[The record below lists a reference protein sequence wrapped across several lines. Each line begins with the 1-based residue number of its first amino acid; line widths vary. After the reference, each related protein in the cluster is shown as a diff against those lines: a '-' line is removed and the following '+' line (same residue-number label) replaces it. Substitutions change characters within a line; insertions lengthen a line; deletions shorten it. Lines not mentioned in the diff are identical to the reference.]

1 MAPLCSIFTPQW
13 SQQYSANV
21 WHVWLQPGK
30 CACATGNAGESERVS
45 LSIWPDTSILD
56 MQADELLGELAT
68 LFRGF
73 GKLPPGSIGKR
84 TLDPTGL
91 RLALANLDPKRFAAG
106 RAKQS
111 QLVFTMSGL
120 QDVV

>member
-1 MAPLCSIFTPQW
+1 
-13 SQQYSANV
+13 
-21 WHVWLQPGK
+21 
-30 CACATGNAGESERVS
+30 
-45 LSIWPDTSILD
+45 
-56 MQADELLGELAT
+56 MQADEVLGELAT